1 VIEPAPLTAA
11 PSYGEPGV
19 DWLTHPFS
27 FDFMQRALAA
37 GVLAVLTTSVVGTWV
52 ILRGLAFMGDAL
64 AHGVLPGIAVAVL
77 LDLNPV
83 AGAAVAAVVMVGAIS
98 LVHRTTRLSEDTAI
112 GLLFVGML
120 ALGVIIISR
129 SGSFAVD
136 LVAILFGDV
145 LGTSGGD
152 LVLQGVAAVV
162 ALGGVVL
169 FYRPLLVLCF
179 NEQKAAT
186 LGLRPRLAHLVMMGL
201 ITVAVVSS
209 FQAVGALLVFGLLI
223 APPATAVLL
232 ARRVPTVMVVAAV
245 LGILEVAAGLLISY
259 HLDTAAGATMS
270 GLAVAVFFLVLAGV
284 RLRAART
291 GRRAEAG
298 ASDTLG

>member
-1 VIEPAPLTAA
+1 M
-11 PSYGEPGV
+11 

-27 FDFMQRALAA
+27 FEFMQRALAA
-37 GVLAVLTTSVVGTWV
+37 GVLAALTTSVVGTWV

-64 AHGVLPGIAVAVL
+64 AHGVLPGIAIAVL

-83 AGAAVAAVVMVGAIS
+83 VGAAVAAVVMVGAIS

-145 LGTSGGD
+145 LGTTKGD
-152 LVLQGVAAVV
+152 LVMQAVAAAL
-162 ALGGVVL
+162 ALGGGTL
-169 FYRPLLVLCF
+169 LYRPLLVLCF

-201 ITVAVVSS
+201 ITLAVVSS

-223 APPATAVLL
+223 APPASAVLL
-232 ARRVPTVMVVAAV
+232 ARRVPTVMAVAAA
-245 LGILEVAAGLLISY
+245 LGIFEVVAGLLISY
-259 HLDTAAGATMS
+259 HFDTAAGATMS
-270 GLAVAVFFLVLAGV
+270 GLAVTVFFLILAGTQA
-284 RLRAART
+284 RAALA
-291 GRRAEAG
+291 GRKAQAPAG
-298 ASDTLG
+298 DSLG

>member
-1 VIEPAPLTAA
+1 
-11 PSYGEPGV
+11 V

-64 AHGVLPGIAVAVL
+64 AHGVLPGIAVAL
-77 LDLNPV
+77 LLGLNPV

-129 SGSFAVD
+129 SRSFAVD
-136 LVAILFGDV
+136 LVAVLFGDV

-152 LVLQGVAAVV
+152 LVLQGVAAVLAV
-162 ALGGVVL
+162 GGVIL

-186 LGLRPRLAHLVMMGL
+186 LGLQPRWAHLLMMGL
-201 ITVAVVSS
+201 ITLAVVSS

-232 ARRVPTVMVVAAV
+232 AGRVPTIMVVAAA
-245 LGILEVAAGLLISY
+245 LGIVEVVAGLLISF

-270 GLAVAVFFLVLAGV
+270 GLAVAVFFLVLAGTRV
-284 RLRAART
+284 WAAVA
-291 GRRAEAG
+291 GRRTQAPAG
-298 ASDTLG
+298 DSLR

>member
-1 VIEPAPLTAA
+1 VH
-11 PSYGEPGV
+11 
-19 DWLTHPFS
+19 WLTDPFS

-37 GVLAVLTTSVVGTWV
+37 GVLAALTTSVVGTWV

-64 AHGVLPGIAVAVL
+64 AHGVLPGIAVALL

-83 AGAAVAAVVMVGAIS
+83 AGAAVAALVMVAAIS
-98 LVHRTTRLSEDTAI
+98 AVHRTTRLSEDTAI

-136 LVAILFGDV
+136 LVAVLFGDV
-145 LGTSGGD
+145 LGTSVAD
-152 LVLQGVAAVV
+152 LVLQGVAAAV
-162 ALGGVVL
+162 AVGGVVL
-169 FYRPLLVLCF
+169 FYRPLLALCF

-201 ITVAVVSS
+201 ITLAVVSS

-223 APPATAVLL
+223 APPATAVLI
-232 ARRVPTVMVVAAV
+232 ARRVPTVMVVAAA
-245 LGILEVAAGLLISY
+245 LGMVEVAAGLLLSY
-259 HLDTAAGATMS
+259 YLDTAAGATMS
-270 GLAVAVFFLVLAGV
+270 GLAVAVFFVVLVVTRWTSVRPGRVAKAGE
-284 RLRAART
+284 
-291 GRRAEAG
+291 GD
-298 ASDTLG
+298 SLG

>member
-1 VIEPAPLTAA
+1 L
-11 PSYGEPGV
+11 

-37 GVLAVLTTSVVGTWV
+37 GLLAALTTSVVGTWV

-77 LDLNPV
+77 LDLNPM
-83 AGAAVAAVVMVGAIS
+83 AGAVVAAIVMVGAIS

-145 LGTSGGD
+145 LGTTVPD
-152 LVLQGVAAVV
+152 LIVQGVAA
-162 ALGGVVL
+162 ALAVGGVAL

-186 LGLRPRLAHLVMMGL
+186 LGLRPRLAHLVMLGL
-201 ITVAVVSS
+201 ITLAVVSS
-209 FQAVGALLVFGLLI
+209 FQAVGALLVFGLLV

-232 ARRVPTVMVVAAV
+232 ARRVPTVMMVAAL
-245 LGILEVAAGLLISY
+245 LGVMEVVVGLLLSY

-270 GLAVAVFFLVLAGV
+270 GLAVAVFFVTLAG
-284 RLRAART
+284 RRLWGLRARVKAQ
-291 GRRAEAG
+291 APAG
-298 ASDTLG
+298 DSLG

>member
-1 VIEPAPLTAA
+1 M
-11 PSYGEPGV
+11 
-19 DWLTHPFS
+19 DWLTEPFS
-27 FDFMQRALAA
+27 YDFMQRALAA

-64 AHGVLPGIAVAVL
+64 AHGVLPGIAVAIL
-77 LDLNPV
+77 LDIHPMI
-83 AGAAVAAVVMVGAIS
+83 GAAVAAVVMVGAIS

-145 LGTSGGD
+145 LGTSTGD
-152 LVLQGVAAVV
+152 LVVQGVAAGLALVGV
-162 ALGGVVL
+162 AL

-201 ITVAVVSS
+201 ITLAVVSS

-232 ARRVPTVMVVAAV
+232 ARRVPTVMVVAAA
-245 LGILEVAAGLLISY
+245 LGVGEVGAGLLLSY
-259 HLDTAAGATMS
+259 YLDTAAGATMS
-270 GLAVAVFFLVLAGV
+270 ALAVVVFFVVLALTRGV
-284 RLRAART
+284 ARAKQ
-291 GRRAEAG
+291 RAQPAAG
-298 ASDTLG
+298 DSLG

>member
-1 VIEPAPLTAA
+1 
-11 PSYGEPGV
+11 V
-19 DWLTHPFS
+19 DWLIDPFS
-27 FDFMQRALAA
+27 YDFMQRALAA

-64 AHGVLPGIAVAVL
+64 AHGVLPGIAVALL
-77 LDLNPV
+77 LDLPPML
-83 AGAAVAAVVMVGAIS
+83 GAAVAALVMVGAIS
-98 LVHRTTRLSEDTAI
+98 LVHRTTRLTEDTGI

-120 ALGVIIISR
+120 ALGVILISR

-136 LVAILFGDV
+136 LVAVLFGDV
-145 LGTSGGD
+145 LGTSWGD
-152 LVLQGVAAVV
+152 LVVQGVAAVIAV
-162 ALGGVVL
+162 GGVVL
-169 FYRPLLVLCF
+169 FYRPLLVLSF

-201 ITVAVVSS
+201 ITLAVVAS
-209 FQAVGALLVFGLLI
+209 FPTVGALLVFGLLV
-223 APPATAVLL
+223 APPATAMLV
-232 ARRVPTVMVVAAV
+232 ARRVPTVMVTAAV
-245 LGILEVAAGLLISY
+245 LGTVEVAVGLLISF

-284 RLRAART
+284 RVRT
-291 GRRAEAG
+291 AWRGRQAEGG

>member
-1 VIEPAPLTAA
+1 M
-11 PSYGEPGV
+11 
-19 DWLTHPFS
+19 DWLTEPFS
-27 FDFMQRALAA
+27 YDFMQRALAA

-64 AHGVLPGIAVAVL
+64 SHGVLPGIAVAVL
-77 LDLNPV
+77 LDVNPMI
-83 AGAAVAAVVMVGAIS
+83 GAAVAAVVMVGAIS

-129 SGSFAVD
+129 SGSFAID
-136 LVAILFGDV
+136 LVAILFGDA
-145 LGTSGGD
+145 LGTSSGD
-152 LVLQGVAAVV
+152 LVVQAVAAAL
-162 ALGGVVL
+162 ALGGVAL

-186 LGLRPRLAHLVMMGL
+186 LGLRPHLAHLVMMGL
-201 ITVAVVSS
+201 VTLAVVSS

-223 APPATAVLL
+223 APPATAVLV
-232 ARRVPTVMVVAAV
+232 ARRVPTVMVVAAA
-245 LGILEVAAGLLISY
+245 LGIVEVTAGLLLSY

-270 GLAVAVFFLVLAGV
+270 GLAVAVFFLVLAGT
-284 RLRAART
+284 RLRAAAA
-291 GRRAEAG
+291 GRKAQAPVG
-298 ASDTLG
+298 DTLG

>member
-1 VIEPAPLTAA
+1 M
-11 PSYGEPGV
+11 
-19 DWLTHPFS
+19 DWLIHPFS
-27 FDFMQRALAA
+27 FEFMQRALAA
-37 GVLAVLTTSVVGTWV
+37 GVLAALTTSVVGTWV

-64 AHGVLPGIAVAVL
+64 AHGVLPGIAIAVL
-77 LDLNPV
+77 LDVNPV
-83 AGAAVAAVVMVGAIS
+83 VGAAVAAVVMVGAIS

-145 LGTSGGD
+145 LGTTKGD
-152 LVLQGVAAVV
+152 LIMQAVAAAL
-162 ALGGVVL
+162 ALGGGTL
-169 FYRPLLVLCF
+169 LYRPLLVLCF

-201 ITVAVVSS
+201 ITLAVVSS

-223 APPATAVLL
+223 APPASAVLL
-232 ARRVPTVMVVAAV
+232 ARRVPTVMVVAAA
-245 LGILEVAAGLLISY
+245 LGIFEVVAGLLISY
-259 HLDTAAGATMS
+259 HFDTAAGATMS
-270 GLAVAVFFLVLAGV
+270 GLAVTVFFLILAGTQA
-284 RLRAART
+284 RAALA
-291 GRRAEAG
+291 GRKAQAPAG
-298 ASDTLG
+298 DSLG

>member
-1 VIEPAPLTAA
+1 
-11 PSYGEPGV
+11 V

-37 GVLAVLTTSVVGTWV
+37 GVLAALTTSVVGTWV

-77 LDLNPV
+77 LGLNPV
-83 AGAAVAAVVMVGAIS
+83 AGAVVAAVVMVGAIS

-145 LGTSGGD
+145 LGTTGGD
-152 LVLQGVAAVV
+152 LVLQGVAAAL
-162 ALGGVVL
+162 ALGGGIL
-169 FYRPLLVLCF
+169 LYRPLLVLCF

-186 LGLRPRLAHLVMMGL
+186 LGLRPRFAHLVMMGL
-201 ITVAVVSS
+201 ITLAVVSS

-232 ARRVPTVMVVAAV
+232 ARRVPTVMAMAAG
-245 LGILEVAAGLLISY
+245 LGILEVVAGLLISY
-259 HLDTAAGATMS
+259 HFDTAAGATMS
-270 GLAVAVFFLVLAGV
+270 GLAVVVFFLVLAGTQV
-284 RLRAART
+284 RAALA
-291 GRRAEAG
+291 GRKAQAPVG
-298 ASDTLG
+298 DSLG